1 MDADSLRIGRDRLL
15 RVFRFLEALNQH
27 RNPAARQIREQLWT
41 LWADNLP
48 DHPAIQLGRPHV
60 ENKAKPVAG
69 KEQAEESFI
78 LKVSRPKLTR
88 PPDPAPEL
96 KAWLESGWD
105 DPFKNPSVRNSKN
118 EAGPEGKTILVKFDD
133 DPNRVSNWNQWNAK
147 HEEWSRNERPAR
159 LAMKVFEDFYQ
170 LYGRV
175 EREGERVELV
185 LGDGLLSWR
194 RPEGGVFHPVLLQ
207 RLQLTFDPAIPRFTI
222 AETERPNEL
231 YSALFQSMTDVDG
244 RAIGRSM
251 EELEHGNYQPMGD
264 DSTSG
269 FLKKLVIQLSSR
281 GEFVEASALDGEKD
295 DPRIARRPVF
305 FLRARTLG
313 FAACI
318 EGILQDIRE
327 HEELSWPLLNIV
339 GIETPKEAIMDAAEP
354 GSPSPTAS
362 ESADVLLSKEAN
374 PEQIR
379 IAQQTDSSA
388 GTLVQGPPGTGKTH
402 TIGNLIGHLLASGK
416 SVLVTSHTTKALRM
430 VRSQVVAKLRSL
442 CVSVLENDLD
452 SRKQMES
459 AVGTIAERLSK
470 VDARSLAAEG
480 DRLSRFRTE
489 LLGKLSDSRNRL
501 VEARADEYRDVVISG
516 NTWAPSDA
524 ARFVAKEQTTHGW
537 IPEPVALGVGYPCP
551 RVKFSSCMPRTN
563 P

>member
-60 ENKAKPVAG
+60 ENKAKEPVAG
-69 KEQAEESFI
+69 KEQDEESFI

-88 PPDPAPEL
+88 PPDPGSEL

-105 DPFKNPSVRNSKN
+105 DPFRNPSVRNSKN

-222 AETERPNEL
+222 AETERPTEL

-281 GEFVEASALDGEKD
+281 GEYVEASALEGEKD

-354 GSPSPTAS
+354 GIPSQTAS

-442 CVSVLENDLD
+442 CVSVLANDLD
-452 SRKQMES
+452 SRKQMERS
-459 AVGTIAERLSK
+459 FSGSYPTFAIGSWKPGPMNTVMW
-470 VDARSLAAEG
+470 SLAVK
-480 DRLSRFRTE
+480 
-489 LLGKLSDSRNRL
+489 LGRRPTL
-501 VEARADEYRDVVISG
+501 
-516 NTWAPSDA
+516 
-524 ARFVAKEQTTHGW
+524 
-537 IPEPVALGVGYPCP
+537 PV
-551 RVKFSSCMPRTN
+551 S
-563 P
+563 